1 MPKWYLTF
9 GSKYRQEPH
18 PLGMGGNPNGWIEVH
33 APDELAA
40 RKQVVE
46 LIGDKW
52 SMLYSEEGFT
62 SEDYAFEEMRVVDYF
77 PSGPS
82 GTIRNGKFTP
92 SGASRAG

>member
-52 SMLYSEEGFT
+52 SMLYSEEEFT
-62 SEDYAFEEMRVVDYF
+62 SEDYAFEEMRTIDYF
-77 PSGPS
+77 PDGCSGV
-82 GTIRNGKFTP
+82 IRGGQFHP
-92 SGASRAG
+92 Q